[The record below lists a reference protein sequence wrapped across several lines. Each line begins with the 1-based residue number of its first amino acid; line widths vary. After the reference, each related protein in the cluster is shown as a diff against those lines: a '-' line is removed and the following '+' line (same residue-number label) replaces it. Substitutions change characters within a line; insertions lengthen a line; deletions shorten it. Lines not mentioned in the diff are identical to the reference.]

1 MYVIKNIIFISG
13 LEGKE
18 TNNLKKAPIN
28 NISIPICK
36 DALDIISKALFLRYL

>member
-28 NISIPICK
+28 NTSIPICK